1 VEERLADALRH
12 GVTQYL
18 EEDITE
24 ALQHYPH
31 ALDIIEGPLMSAMN
45 QVGQLF
51 GEGKMFLPQ
60 VVKTARTMKQ
70 AVGILSPHIEA
81 EKVAGRQ
88 AGRIIM
94 ATVKGDVHDI
104 GKNIVAVVLACNN
117 YEVIDLGVMCPAED
131 IVETALKERP
141 DFIGLSGLITP
152 SLDEMVAT
160 ATALAHAGVNV
171 PLLIGG
177 ATTSEL
183 HTALKIAPAAA
194 GPVIWVKDASQM
206 VLVAAQLM
214 GNERQLFLQEN
225 ETKQQ
230 QLRQEHAAQNA
241 AKEKPLQTLSEA
253 RANKMKLF

>member
-1 VEERLADALRH
+1 
-12 GVTQYL
+12 
-18 EEDITE
+18 
-24 ALQHYPH
+24 
-31 ALDIIEGPLMSAMN
+31 
-45 QVGQLF
+45 
-51 GEGKMFLPQ
+51 
-60 VVKTARTMKQ
+60 
-70 AVGILSPHIEA
+70 
-81 EKVAGRQ
+81 
-88 AGRIIM
+88 
-94 ATVKGDVHDI
+94 
-104 GKNIVAVVLACNN
+104 
-117 YEVIDLGVMCPAED
+117 MCPAED